1 MKITILDGAVENPG
15 DLSWEALA
23 ALGDLTVYDYTAPEE
38 ILPRI
43 GDAPIILTNKTPI
56 TRQTMDEC
64 PNLRYIGVLATG
76 FNVIDVAAAKEK
88 GIVVANVPSYGTQA
102 VAQFVMAQLL
112 EICHRIGHHNDAVQQ
127 GRWTA
132 CRDFSFWD
140 YPLMEL
146 AGKTFGIVGY
156 GRIGQA
162 TAELARAFGM
172 NVIYYSRHGSG
183 EGYVPLDELYARS
196 DIVSLH
202 CPQTPENVGMI
213 DKTALAKMKDGVI
226 FAQHRARRAHQ
237 RSGFAGCFAVRQ
249 GVRRRVGRGVHRAD
263 SGGQPAAGAGQ
274 HDYHAAHR
282 VGKPRGAPAADG
294 YGGGECKK
302 LLEWDAEQQRGE
314 VNRIPR
320 NAEKSPFRGHLFPF
334 PSRKETNASPDCKPA
349 RNFRRMC
356 VFLRRNVLQ

>member
-1 MKITILDGAVENPG
+1 MVPPTRGGCISFSALRIRKILLQSCRTLLYNRNRNKPPQEVHTHENHHSGRRCGKSRRPELGCPRRLGRLDCLRLHRA
-15 DLSWEALA
+15 
-23 ALGDLTVYDYTAPEE
+23 EE

-56 TRQTMDEC
+56 TRQTMDAC

-76 FNVIDVAAAKEK
+76 FNVIDIAAAKEK

-162 TAELARAFGM
+162 TAELACAFGM

-226 FAQHRARRAHQ
+226 LLNTARGGLINEADLRDALL
-237 RSGFAGCFAVRQ
+237 SGKVYAAASDV
-249 GVRRRVGRGVHRAD
+249 VSTEPIRAD
-263 SGGQPAAGAGQ
+263 NP
-274 HDYHAAHR
+274 
-282 VGKPRGAPAADG
+282 
-294 YGGGECKK
+294 
-302 LLEWDAEQQRGE
+302 LLGLDNMIITPHIAWASHEARQRLMDTAVE
-314 VNRIPR
+314 NV
-320 NAEKSPFRGHLFPF
+320 
-334 PSRKETNASPDCKPA
+334 
-349 RNFRRMC
+349 RNF
-356 VFLRRNVLQ
+356 LNGTPSNNVAK